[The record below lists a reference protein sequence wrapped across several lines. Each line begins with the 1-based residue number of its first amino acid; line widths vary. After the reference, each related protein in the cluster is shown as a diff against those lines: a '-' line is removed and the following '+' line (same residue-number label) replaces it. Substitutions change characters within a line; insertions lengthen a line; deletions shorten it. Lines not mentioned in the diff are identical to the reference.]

1 MNAISSEIS
10 IVVLTHDRLA
20 ELARTLARLS
30 SLPEK
35 PPIVVVDNASPTPA
49 AKHLHR
55 RFPHVRFI
63 RSARNLGAAGR
74 NLGVDQVRTPFVAF
88 CDDDCW
94 WEAGSL
100 HRGCELLR
108 RHPKLGVI
116 SARIVI
122 GAERRVDPACEA
134 MARSPLCAQGLPG
147 PALLGFMAGAS
158 MFRVEAYRAAG
169 GYALPLFI
177 GGEEELLALDLAVR
191 GWQMIYSAELL
202 VHHWP
207 STQRDSPLRERLL
220 RRNALWIAWMRLPFA
235 EAAAASGRFIGQ
247 VPRRGSTAEIFA
259 ALSGIP
265 WALRNRRVV
274 PPHVLAQW
282 RLVFAWRFS
291 PSAKIAATAEDFV
304 DPIYAATPAEAAL
317 VSSVR
322 AEISRT
328 KLLR

>member
-1 MNAISSEIS
+1 MPSPEGEIS

-35 PPIVVVDNASPTPA
+35 PPIIVVDNASSTPV
-49 AKHLHR
+49 AKALRR
-55 RFPHVRFI
+55 RFPHVSFV

-108 RHPKLGVI
+108 GYPKLGVI

-134 MARSPLCAQGLPG
+134 MARSPLPAQDLPG

-158 MFRVEAYRAAG
+158 IFRVDAYRAAG

-191 GWQMIYSAELL
+191 GWQMTYSAELL
-202 VHHWP
+202 LHHWP
-207 STQRDSPLRERLL
+207 SAQRDSPLRERLL
-220 RRNALWIAWMRLPFA
+220 RRNALWTAWMRLPFA
-235 EAAAASGRFIGQ
+235 EACRASLRFIGQ
-247 VPRRGSTAEIFA
+247 VQRCGSAAEVFA
-259 ALSGIP
+259 ALRGVP
-265 WALRNRRVV
+265 WALRNRQVV
-274 PPHVLAQW
+274 PPPVFAQW
-282 RLVFAWRFS
+282 RLVFAWRL
-291 PSAKIAATAEDFV
+291 SAPAKSVAIPEALADAL
-304 DPIYAATPAEAAL
+304 YAASRTEAAL
-317 VSSVR
+317 TAPR
-322 AEISRT
+322 HAEIPRV
-328 KLLR
+328 KMR